1 MPTTYNVFA
10 SMREAL
16 TELIGAARRWS
27 AAHHERRKRV
37 DLKGD
42 LQIAGRNAEQDLQ
55 EALHLAETHI
65 LSQHSDD
72 VHVDAMADAMK
83 ARLAEK
89 RAEGRGGWDD
99 ADHCTVEYLAALL
112 VGAVVKGKS
121 VDVANF
127 AMMLHERNARPA
139 VLTNALINHC
149 ARACPPSLEGLADEL
164 LTPRE
169 NARDAEGHL
178 IHPALPDID
187 EDVQLDL
194 LLSAFGLETC
204 FVDME
209 HDDPAS
215 FDRYIDSNSADCRY
229 WIPSRPHGDGW
240 VLVEIYDT
248 EDGPTAMYVRRR
260 KEAKASRP
268 LAGNG
273 LALEGRISVR
283 NAAYG
288 DITITLDHYVP
299 RHFDVGAPVVL
310 RLVTDARG
318 EPDNPSEQKLDAPA
332 QVGNVRFGVGIKW
345 ATVIAAAKR
354 HHTYMNTAGREAKR
368 IVAAQ
373 NFANLICRQVDNTAS
388 EAASDPTSVP
398 SLLQQE
404 TSAAASAR
412 VSCANVDE
420 FISPS
425 AVGAYEVNPEA
436 VNPWL
441 DGVNG
446 DFGAAT
452 NADPHGSPPIDGA
465 DFHDSALRQSVQGAQ
480 PAKEAK
486 NG

>member
-1 MPTTYNVFA
+1 MLTTDNVFA
-10 SMREAL
+10 SMREAF

-27 AAHHERRKRV
+27 AAHHERRKRG

-42 LQIAGRNAEQDLQ
+42 LQIAERNAGQDLE
-55 EALHLAETHI
+55 EALHLAETYI

-164 LTPRE
+164 LMPRE
-169 NARDAEGHL
+169 NALDAEGHL
-178 IHPALPDID
+178 IHPALPGID
-187 EDVQLDL
+187 ESVRMDL
-194 LLSAFGLETC
+194 LLHAFGLETW

-209 HDDPAS
+209 HDDPTG
-215 FDRYIDSNSADCRY
+215 FDRYMESNSANCSY
-229 WIPSRPHGDGW
+229 WTPSRPDGDGW
-240 VLVEIYDT
+240 VLVAIYDT

-260 KEAKASRP
+260 REAKASRR

-273 LALEGRISVR
+273 LALEGRISVC
-283 NAAYG
+283 NATYG

-299 RHFDVGAPVVL
+299 RHFDVGTSVVL
-310 RLVTDARG
+310 CLVED
-318 EPDNPSEQKLDAPA
+318 
-332 QVGNVRFGVGIKW
+332 
-345 ATVIAAAKR
+345 
-354 HHTYMNTAGREAKR
+354 
-368 IVAAQ
+368 
-373 NFANLICRQVDNTAS
+373 
-388 EAASDPTSVP
+388 
-398 SLLQQE
+398 
-404 TSAAASAR
+404 
-412 VSCANVDE
+412 
-420 FISPS
+420 
-425 AVGAYEVNPEA
+425 
-436 VNPWL
+436 
-441 DGVNG
+441 
-446 DFGAAT
+446 
-452 NADPHGSPPIDGA
+452 
-465 DFHDSALRQSVQGAQ
+465 HDSSSHQSVHAAQ
-480 PAKEAK
+480 PAKEAT